1 MPPVTN
7 ERITEDLSYY
17 FANGVRDESSK
28 EEWCQNHLTREW
40 YCVQTGEV
48 VDHIQLMN
56 ADHFGVFDNIPR
68 GLRWHLLREQHKE
81 SVRARKQKSI
91 YPCTHENKDNIT
103 EFGDPYERY
112 LCRDCGYMDPKPER
126 KLPPTDIEK
135 LTTFFAECDAQV
147 IRWKKE
153 AETMKVFLKE
163 VDDLIEEVFNAK
175 SK

>member
-1 MPPVTN
+1 MPHVTN
-7 ERITEDLSYY
+7 ERITEDLGYY
-17 FANGVRDESSK
+17 FASGNEPIELWQYDAMTRD
-28 EEWCQNHLTREW
+28 W
-40 YCVQTGEV
+40 YCPETGEV

-56 ADHFGVFDNIPR
+56 ADNFGVFDNIPR
-68 GLRWHLLREQHKE
+68 GLRWHLLREQHKK

-135 LTTFFAECDAQV
+135 LTAFFAECDAQV

-153 AETMKVFLKE
+153 AEVMKVFLKE
-163 VDDLIEEVFNAK
+163 VDDLIEEVLNAK